1 MASTPAGDPR
11 DAERPEPSAT
21 GALHDAEMP
30 AAPPVAAADAPTDP
44 GTATTTEAPA
54 VTAETPATAG
64 GTEPA
69 TTAAS
74 RRRSRRVRSVLVNAL
89 AVLACLATLVSVV
102 AVWTHETLFDTDAWM
117 EIIGP
122 LADDPAIT
130 DAVGVALTD
139 QLFQVVDAQQLATE
153 ALPEQAQ
160 FLAVPL
166 TNAVQGYLS
175 EAVQELLQTDQF
187 KQIWD
192 RANRL
197 THEAA
202 VKLLRGEPV
211 AGFTVTDGTVTLN
224 LLPLLARAMTFIDE
238 KAPQLF
244 GDQPIP
250 TITAETPV
258 DQARQE
264 LSAALGRPLP
274 EGFGVFTVFQSD
286 QLAAAQQAVT
296 MFDRLV
302 YVLIGLTVI
311 LIIAALALSRHRRR
325 TVVVLGLGIALS
337 MVVANAIVSAIEDQV
352 VGLIG
357 GEVPRRAAAT
367 TIANLV
373 SSLEVS
379 TTALAWLG
387 LLIVVAAFLAGDSR
401 TAVGVRRA
409 VATGATRARAVGSSV
424 VGHDGGTATVT
435 PLPFVARNHSAFR
448 IGGVIATMIWLIV
461 IEITWT
467 KLAFV
472 LVVFVAYQVAISVL
486 GRATVVDADAPDLV
500 T

>member
-1 MASTPAGDPR
+1 MASTSPGEPR
-11 DAERPEPSAT
+11 DPERPGPPDT
-21 GALHDAEMP
+21 DGLHDAEMP
-30 AAPPVAAADAPTDP
+30 ATPPVAGAGAPSDPHASRTADASVA
-44 GTATTTEAPA
+44 AT
-54 VTAETPATAG
+54 VDTPATADAPA
-64 GTEPA
+64 PA
-69 TTAAS
+69 TTAVAS
-74 RRRSRRVRSVLVNAL
+74 RRSRRVRSVLVNAL

-102 AVWTHETLFDTDAWM
+102 AVWTHETLFDTDAFM

-139 QLFQVVDAQQLATE
+139 QLFQVVDAQQLATD
-153 ALPEQAQ
+153 ALPERAQ

-187 KQIWD
+187 RQIWD

-197 THEAA
+197 THDAA
-202 VKLLRGEPV
+202 VRLLRGEPV
-211 AGFTVTDGTVTLN
+211 RGFTVTDGTVTLN

-238 KAPQLF
+238 KAPRLF

-264 LSAALGRPLP
+264 LSTALGRPLP
-274 EGFGVFTVFQSD
+274 DGFGVFTVFQSD
-286 QLAAAQQAVT
+286 QLAAAQDAVT

-302 YVLIGLTVI
+302 YLLIGLTVI
-311 LIIAALALSRHRRR
+311 LIVAALALSRNRRR

-357 GEVPRRAAAT
+357 GEVPRKAAAT
-367 TIANLV
+367 TIASLV

-379 TTALAWLG
+379 TTTLAWLG
-387 LLIVVAAFLAGDSR
+387 LLVVVAAFLAGDSR

-409 VATGATRARAVGSSV
+409 VSSGANRARSVGSSV
-424 VGHDGGTATVT
+424 VGHDRGTVTVT
-435 PLPFVARNHSAFR
+435 PLPVVARNHGAFR
-448 IGGVIATMIWLIV
+448 VGGVIATMLWLIV
-461 IEITWT
+461 IDITWV
-467 KLAFV
+467 KLALV
-472 LVVFVAYQVAISVL
+472 LVVFVAYQAAISVL
-486 GRATVVDADAPDLV
+486 GRSTVTDADADLAA
-500 T
+500 